1 MYKKVLVSL
10 DGTEPSEHALD
21 AAIDIAKR
29 YGAQLTL
36 GHALLRDASIADLR
50 DVAARSGF
58 LEQVTD
64 DLASAEVVP
73 TVGAPGAG
81 VPVVVIPD
89 ATFEKIGEL
98 LLENADARARDQ
110 GLEDVASVLLEDDP
124 GPAILD
130 FAKTNAID
138 LVVVG
143 SRGYGDIKSLFLGS
157 VSHKVVEGCECPCLV
172 VK

>member
-1 MYKKVLVSL
+1 MFKKVLVSL

-21 AAIDIAKR
+21 VAIDIAKR

-36 GHALLRDASIADLR
+36 SHALLRDASIADLR
-50 DVAARSGF
+50 EVASRSGF

-64 DLASAEVVP
+64 DLASADVVP

-89 ATFEKIGEL
+89 STFEKIGKL
-98 LLENADARARDQ
+98 LLERADAHARDQ
-110 GLEDVASVLLEDDP
+110 GLDGVASVLLEDDP

-130 FAKTNAID
+130 YAKTHAID
-138 LVVVG
+138 LVVIG

-157 VSHKVVEGCECPCLV
+157 VSHKVVEGCDCPCLV

>member
-1 MYKKVLVSL
+1 MFKKVLVSL
-10 DGTEPSEHALD
+10 DGTEPSEHALE

-29 YGAQLTL
+29 YGAHLSL

-89 ATFEKIGEL
+89 ATFEKIGKL
-98 LLENADARARDQ
+98 LLDNADARARDQ

-130 FAKTNAID
+130 YAKTHAID
-138 LVVVG
+138 LVVIG